1 MIILPITTYAS
12 VIWSCCDK
20 ESLNRV
26 LKLQKRAAR
35 VILSAHR
42 DSPLV
47 QLFNKLKWIPFYE
60 ENKISCSSL
69 IFKLIQGTLPN
80 SYLIKHFTVN
90 NQVHS
95 RKTRYAKL
103 NLVCPKYIRETEGGK
118 SLEPAN
124 FGIRYL

>member
-1 MIILPITTYAS
+1 M
-12 VIWSCCDK
+12 
-20 ESLNRV
+20 
-26 LKLQKRAAR
+26 KLQKRAAR
-35 VILSAHR
+35 VILSALR
-42 DSPLV
+42 DSPSV

-103 NLVCPKYIRETEGGK
+103 NLVYPKYIRETEGGK
-118 SLEPAN
+118 SFLVRARKLWNTLSLELRSRDSVSAFKKSFN
-124 FGIRYL
+124 VFF